1 MVNKMEVLFARSKG
15 DTMNNF
21 FCKFLENLVNVFIA
35 VLIAVLIGL
44 VLGGLI
50 VGVVALFEWNLP
62 FSPFSNIVI
71 FGVLVALVWTV
82 FDTLRQKF

>member
-1 MVNKMEVLFARSKG
+1 
-15 DTMNNF
+15 MNNF

-35 VLIAVLIGL
+35 VVIGL
-44 VLGGLI
+44 VLCGLI

-71 FGVLVALVWTV
+71 FGVLAALVWTV
-82 FDTLRQKF
+82 FDILQQKF

>member
-1 MVNKMEVLFARSKG
+1 
-15 DTMNNF
+15 MNNF

-35 VLIAVLIGL
+35 VVIGL
-44 VLGGLI
+44 VLCGLI
-50 VGVVALFEWNLP
+50 VGVIALFEWNLP

-71 FGVLVALVWTV
+71 FGILVALVWTI

>member
-1 MVNKMEVLFARSKG
+1 
-15 DTMNNF
+15 MNNF
-21 FCKFLENLVNVFIA
+21 FCKFLENLPNVFVA
-35 VLIAVLIGL
+35 VVIGP

-50 VGVVALFEWNLP
+50 LGVVALFEWNLP

-71 FGVLVALVWTV
+71 FGILVALVWTI

>member
-1 MVNKMEVLFARSKG
+1 
-15 DTMNNF
+15 MNNF

-35 VLIAVLIGL
+35 VVIGL
-44 VLGGLI
+44 VLCGLI

-71 FGVLVALVWTV
+71 FGILVALVWTI
-82 FDTLRQKF
+82 FDTLQQKF

>member
-1 MVNKMEVLFARSKG
+1 
-15 DTMNNF
+15 MNNF

-35 VLIAVLIGL
+35 VVIGL
-44 VLGGLI
+44 VLCGLI

-71 FGVLVALVWTV
+71 FGILVALVWTI
-82 FDTLRQKF
+82 FDTLR

>member
-21 FCKFLENLVNVFIA
+21 FCKFLENLVNVFVA
-35 VLIAVLIGL
+35 VVIGL

-71 FGVLVALVWTV
+71 FGILVALVWTI

>member
-15 DTMNNF
+15 DTMNIF
-21 FCKFLENLVNVFIA
+21 FCKFLENLVNVFVA
-35 VLIAVLIGL
+35 VVIGL

-50 VGVVALFEWNLP
+50 LGVVALFEWNLP

>member
-1 MVNKMEVLFARSKG
+1 
-15 DTMNNF
+15 MNNF
-21 FCKFLENLVNVFIA
+21 FCKFLENLINVFIA
-35 VLIAVLIGL
+35 VVIGL

-50 VGVVALFEWNLP
+50 SGVVTLFEWNLP

-71 FGVLVALVWTV
+71 FGVLVALVWTI

>member
-1 MVNKMEVLFARSKG
+1 
-15 DTMNNF
+15 MNNF

-35 VLIAVLIGL
+35 VVIGL
-44 VLGGLI
+44 VLCGLI

-71 FGVLVALVWTV
+71 FGILVALVWTI
-82 FDTLRQKF
+82 FDTLQQKFF

>member
-21 FCKFLENLVNVFIA
+21 FCKFLENLINVFIA
-35 VLIAVLIGL
+35 VVIGL

-50 VGVVALFEWNLP
+50 VGMVALFEWNLP

-71 FGVLVALVWTV
+71 FGVLVALVWTA
-82 FDTLRQKF
+82 FDTLQQKF

>member
-35 VLIAVLIGL
+35 VVIGL
-44 VLGGLI
+44 VLCGLI
-50 VGVVALFEWNLP
+50 VGMVALFEWNLP

>member
-35 VLIAVLIGL
+35 VVIGL
-44 VLGGLI
+44 VLCGLI
-50 VGVVALFEWNLP
+50 VGMVALFEWNLP
-62 FSPFSNIVI
+62 FSPYSNIVI
-71 FGVLVALVWTV
+71 FVVLVALVWTI
-82 FDTLRQKF
+82 FDTLQQKF

>member
-35 VLIAVLIGL
+35 VVIGL
-44 VLGGLI
+44 VLCGLI
-50 VGVVALFEWNLP
+50 VGMVALFEWNLP

-71 FGVLVALVWTV
+71 FGVLVALVWTI

>member
-1 MVNKMEVLFARSKG
+1 
-15 DTMNNF
+15 MNNF

-35 VLIAVLIGL
+35 VVIGL
-44 VLGGLI
+44 VLCGLI

-71 FGVLVALVWTV
+71 FGILVALVWTI
-82 FDTLRQKF
+82 FETLRQKF

>member
-1 MVNKMEVLFARSKG
+1 
-15 DTMNNF
+15 MNNF

-35 VLIAVLIGL
+35 VVIGL
-44 VLGGLI
+44 VLCGLI

-71 FGVLVALVWTV
+71 FGILVAFVWTI

>member
-21 FCKFLENLVNVFIA
+21 FCKFLENLVNVFVA
-35 VLIAVLIGL
+35 VVIGL

-50 VGVVALFEWNLP
+50 LGVVALFEWNLP

-71 FGVLVALVWTV
+71 FGVLVALVWTA
-82 FDTLRQKF
+82 FDTLQQKF

>member
-35 VLIAVLIGL
+35 VVIGL
-44 VLGGLI
+44 VLCGLI

-71 FGVLVALVWTV
+71 FGVLVALVWTI

>member
-35 VLIAVLIGL
+35 VVIGL
-44 VLGGLI
+44 VLFGLI

-71 FGVLVALVWTV
+71 FGILVALVWTI
-82 FDTLRQKF
+82 FDTLHQKF

>member
-1 MVNKMEVLFARSKG
+1 
-15 DTMNNF
+15 MNNF

-35 VLIAVLIGL
+35 VVIGL
-44 VLGGLI
+44 VLCGLI

-62 FSPFSNIVI
+62 FSPFSNVVI
-71 FGVLVALVWTV
+71 FGILVALVWTI

>member
-35 VLIAVLIGL
+35 VVIGL
-44 VLGGLI
+44 VLCGLI
-50 VGVVALFEWNLP
+50 VGIVALFEWNLP

-71 FGVLVALVWTV
+71 FGVLVALVWTI

>member
-21 FCKFLENLVNVFIA
+21 FCKFLEKLVNVFIA
-35 VLIAVLIGL
+35 VVIGL

-50 VGVVALFEWNLP
+50 LGVVALFEWNLP

-71 FGVLVALVWTV
+71 FGVLVALVWTI

>member
-1 MVNKMEVLFARSKG
+1 
-15 DTMNNF
+15 MNNF

-35 VLIAVLIGL
+35 VVIGL
-44 VLGGLI
+44 VLCGLI

-71 FGVLVALVWTV
+71 FGVLVALVWTI

>member
-35 VLIAVLIGL
+35 VVIGL
-44 VLGGLI
+44 VLCGLI
-50 VGVVALFEWNLP
+50 VGIVALFEWNLP

-71 FGVLVALVWTV
+71 FGILVALVWTI
-82 FDTLRQKF
+82 FDTLQQKF

>member
-1 MVNKMEVLFARSKG
+1 
-15 DTMNNF
+15 MNNF
-21 FCKFLENLVNVFIA
+21 FCELLKNLVNVFVA
-35 VLIAVLIGL
+35 VVIGL

-50 VGVVALFEWNLP
+50 LGAVALFEWNLP

>member
-1 MVNKMEVLFARSKG
+1 
-15 DTMNNF
+15 MNNF

-35 VLIAVLIGL
+35 VVIGL
-44 VLGGLI
+44 VLCGLI
-50 VGVVALFEWNLP
+50 VGMVALFEWNLP

-71 FGVLVALVWTV
+71 FGVLVALVWTI

>member
-21 FCKFLENLVNVFIA
+21 FCKFLENLINVFIA
-35 VLIAVLIGL
+35 VVIGL

-50 VGVVALFEWNLP
+50 LGVVALFEWNLP

-71 FGVLVALVWTV
+71 FLLKK
-82 FDTLRQKF
+82 LI

>member
-1 MVNKMEVLFARSKG
+1 
-15 DTMNNF
+15 MNNF

-35 VLIAVLIGL
+35 VVIGL
-44 VLGGLI
+44 VLCGLI
-50 VGVVALFEWNLP
+50 VGAVALFAWNLP

-71 FGVLVALVWTV
+71 FGILVALVWTI

>member
-1 MVNKMEVLFARSKG
+1 MVNKMEVLFTRSKG

-21 FCKFLENLVNVFIA
+21 FCKFLENLINVFIA
-35 VLIAVLIGL
+35 VVIGL

-50 VGVVALFEWNLP
+50 LGVVALFEWNLP

-71 FGVLVALVWTV
+71 FGVLVALVWTI

>member
-1 MVNKMEVLFARSKG
+1 
-15 DTMNNF
+15 MNNF

-35 VLIAVLIGL
+35 VVIGL
-44 VLGGLI
+44 VLCGLI

-71 FGVLVALVWTV
+71 FGVLVALVWTI
-82 FDTLRQKF
+82 FDTLQHKF

>member
-1 MVNKMEVLFARSKG
+1 
-15 DTMNNF
+15 MNNF

-35 VLIAVLIGL
+35 VVIGL
-44 VLGGLI
+44 VLCGLI

-71 FGVLVALVWTV
+71 FGVLVTLVWTV

>member
-1 MVNKMEVLFARSKG
+1 
-15 DTMNNF
+15 MNNF

-35 VLIAVLIGL
+35 VVIGL

-50 VGVVALFEWNLP
+50 VGIVALFERNLP

-71 FGVLVALVWTV
+71 FGILVALVWTI
-82 FDTLRQKF
+82 FDTLQQKF

>member
-1 MVNKMEVLFARSKG
+1 
-15 DTMNNF
+15 MNNF

-35 VLIAVLIGL
+35 VVIGL
-44 VLGGLI
+44 VLCGLI

-62 FSPFSNIVI
+62 FNPFSNIVI
-71 FGVLVALVWTV
+71 FGILVALVWTI

>member
-21 FCKFLENLVNVFIA
+21 FCKFLENLVNVFVA
-35 VLIAVLIGL
+35 VVIGL

-50 VGVVALFEWNLP
+50 LGIVALFEWNLP

-71 FGVLVALVWTV
+71 FGILVALVWTI